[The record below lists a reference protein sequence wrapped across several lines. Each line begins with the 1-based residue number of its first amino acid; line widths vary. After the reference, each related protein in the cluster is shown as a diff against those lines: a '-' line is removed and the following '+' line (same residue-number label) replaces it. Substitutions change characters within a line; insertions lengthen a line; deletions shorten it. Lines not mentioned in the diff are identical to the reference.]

1 MVAKGNR
8 QAQKFVQKDQLLSCL
23 SGDCNYTTKYRINQR
38 LRVVN
43 RMREKDTVSSNR
55 SAKDRE
61 YLSLKRK
68 IRLMLV
74 VDLAQS
80 LLLGSLIIHILR
92 IRAGGGAKK
101 GERNSWTS

>member
-1 MVAKGNR
+1 
-8 QAQKFVQKDQLLSCL
+8 
-23 SGDCNYTTKYRINQR
+23 
-38 LRVVN
+38 
-43 RMREKDTVSSNR
+43 MREKDTVSSNR

-61 YLSLKRK
+61 HLSLKRK